1 VTYETVRGMRDILP
15 EEVGYWTSLELQ
27 VREVARLYNYREIRP
42 PIVEYTELFS
52 RGIGEAT
59 DVVGK
64 EMFTFPDKKG
74 RSLTLRPEATASV
87 VRAYVEHGLHAK
99 EPFQKLFYIGPMFRY
114 EKPQKGRSRQFHQYG
129 IEAIGSLD
137 PSLDVEVIEV
147 AWTLMDSL
155 GLGGLSLRLN
165 SIGCAKDREGYRE
178 VLRAHFSS
186 RIAAMC
192 EDCQRRYLENPLR
205 ILDCKDPRCQAAIES
220 APGSSEHLCAD
231 CASHF
236 SQVRALLE
244 ERSLSYRIDG
254 RLVRGLDYYTRTV
267 FELVSEDLGAQDALL
282 GGGRYDDLVERLG
295 GPPTPGVGF
304 AGGMDRLVLV
314 LTERAKAVSCSER
327 LDLFVVA
334 LGDDGRKAAFT
345 LARAI
350 RRAGVSVDLDYRG
363 RPLRK
368 QMAYAD
374 SLASRTVLVLGE
386 SEVASGRGR
395 LKDMD
400 SREEEDVPLTAEGI
414 SSAIARRRGRWN
426 LTSS

>member
-1 VTYETVRGMRDILP
+1 MTYETVRGMRDILP
-15 EEVGYWTSLELQ
+15 EEVGPWTSLEAH
-27 VREVARLYNYREIRP
+27 VREVARRYNYREIRP

-87 VRAYVEHGLHAK
+87 VRAYVEHGLYAK

-137 PSLDVEVIEV
+137 PALDVEVIEV
-147 AWTLMDSL
+147 AWALMGSL

-165 SIGCAKDREGYRE
+165 SIGCAKDRERYRE
-178 VLRAHFSS
+178 VLRAHLSS
-186 RIAAMC
+186 RIATMC

-205 ILDCKDPRCQAAIES
+205 ILDCKEPRCQGAIES
-220 APGSSEHLCAD
+220 APGSSEHLCPD

-236 SQVRALLE
+236 ALVKGLLE
-244 ERSLSYRIDG
+244 ERTLSYRIDG

-267 FELVSEDLGAQDALL
+267 FELISEDLGAQDALL

-314 LTERAKAVSCSER
+314 LTERAKTISRSER
-327 LDLFVVA
+327 LDLFLVA
-334 LGDDGRKAAFT
+334 LGDDGRRAALD

-350 RRAGVSVDLDYRG
+350 RSAGVSVDLDYRG

-374 SLASRTVLVLGE
+374 SLGSRTVLVLGE
-386 SEVASGRGR
+386 SEASSGRGR

-414 SSAIARRRGRWN
+414 SAAIARRRERWN
-426 LTSS
+426 SSSS